1 MTDKNEII
9 RALRLWF
16 QSGDVFEIRVLDAV
30 TAEWMRPHME
40 SGYFDYEHIPD
51 AADAIGKL
59 RSYRGAYA
67 TVNPVNPDLL
77 ARACNRIRS
86 ITKEPTTADSDIA
99 ERRWLLVDCDPKRAT
114 GISSTDAEHD
124 AALSM
129 ACKIRDGL
137 AASGWPTP
145 IFQDSGNGMQMM
157 YRIDLTAV
165 DNELVKHCIAG
176 IATAGDDAVNIDT
189 TVHNPARIWRLPGT
203 MNCKGDSISTRPHR
217 MAKILS
223 VPDEIE
229 LVSPE
234 QMECAA
240 SWEKTKIVANDEY
253 TEVVSSFDLDNWIV
267 RFCPELGQPKDWK
280 GGRKWVFPVC
290 PFNEN
295 HRNRSA
301 VLLQEPSGAIAFK
314 CHHDGCVGNDWKKL
328 RVLKDPGCYDH
339 PTPMKV
345 NIDGILRQK
354 PKAVEKNSP
363 FIDEQVTF
371 FRDPGTLPERLLHI
385 PGFIDEFIDWAMN
398 NAPHPNRELEFCGAL
413 TFLSYA
419 VGRRIISDRNTLPNV
434 YLVALADSGTGKDHP
449 RKANMTAAIEC
460 GLGPGVIEDF
470 TSGGGIEDALFLT
483 PALLLQKDEM
493 DTLFNMLK
501 NAKDTNTETILEKLL
516 RIYGSSNGVWKM
528 RSKAMSRADL
538 IRLRNEMR
546 SGQHWNE
553 QTILYPYL
561 TIFGTAIPE
570 FFYQSLS
577 RRVLANGLAARC
589 LLIVA
594 GRRGPSH
601 RPDSKVLPDSIRN
614 AIEII
619 KGYTGSGDLENINPA
634 LKVIEATPDANE
646 FLDELSEK
654 YEGFYHKYE
663 TLRSQVAMAF
673 WARAFEKI
681 LKLAMLYAVSNDVA
695 NPVITTKAVKW
706 AAEFVEF
713 ATNQALFLVSEYA
726 FENPFDEKAQK
737 IIRYIRNAKGSIG
750 HSILLHQSHESKEVF
765 EKIIDTLIENETIA
779 VDFVSTA
786 GRTKKVYRLI
796 NR

>member
-1 MTDKNEII
+1 
-9 RALRLWF
+9 
-16 QSGDVFEIRVLDAV
+16 
-30 TAEWMRPHME
+30 
-40 SGYFDYEHIPD
+40 
-51 AADAIGKL
+51 
-59 RSYRGAYA
+59 
-67 TVNPVNPDLL
+67 
-77 ARACNRIRS
+77 
-86 ITKEPTTADSDIA
+86 
-99 ERRWLLVDCDPKRAT
+99 
-114 GISSTDAEHD
+114 
-124 AALSM
+124 
-129 ACKIRDGL
+129 
-137 AASGWPTP
+137 
-145 IFQDSGNGMQMM
+145 
-157 YRIDLTAV
+157 
-165 DNELVKHCIAG
+165 
-176 IATAGDDAVNIDT
+176 
-189 TVHNPARIWRLPGT
+189 
-203 MNCKGDSISTRPHR
+203 
-217 MAKILS
+217 
-223 VPDEIE
+223 
-229 LVSPE
+229 
-234 QMECAA
+234 
-240 SWEKTKIVANDEY
+240 
-253 TEVVSSFDLDNWIV
+253 
-267 RFCPELGQPKDWK
+267 
-280 GGRKWVFPVC
+280 
-290 PFNEN
+290 
-295 HRNRSA
+295 
-301 VLLQEPSGAIAFK
+301 
-314 CHHDGCVGNDWKKL
+314 
-328 RVLKDPGCYDH
+328 
-339 PTPMKV
+339 
-345 NIDGILRQK
+345 
-354 PKAVEKNSP
+354 
-363 FIDEQVTF
+363 
-371 FRDPGTLPERLLHI
+371 
-385 PGFIDEFIDWAMN
+385 
-398 NAPHPNRELEFCGAL
+398 
-413 TFLSYA
+413 
-419 VGRRIISDRNTLPNV
+419 
-434 YLVALADSGTGKDHP
+434 
-449 RKANMTAAIEC
+449 MTAAIEC